1 METSY
6 NYIDAYN
13 ELQQIVSEIEIGE
26 VNVDELAE
34 KVRRASELIAICKA
48 KLTASEEEVEGLL
61 KQLIAEQETSPEEE
75 EEEET
80 EIFPEQNEEE

>member
-61 KQLIAEQETSPEEE
+61 KQLIAEQETSPG